1 MSRLILIRHGKS
13 AWNHLGLWTGW
24 TDVDLVE
31 EGRMQ
36 ARSAAGVLKDFAIH
50 NIHVSGLK
58 RAHQTLDEIV
68 SVLGIHHVPVH
79 KSLALNE
86 RHYGIYT
93 GKNKWDIQKEV
104 GEEQFK
110 QMRRGWDV
118 AISEGETL
126 KDVYHRVAPYY
137 DRHILPDIKEGKN
150 VLVVAHGNSLRAMI
164 KHVENIHEDHIADVE
179 LETGEVRLYNLDDSG
194 VMQDKESHKVL
205 N

>member
-36 ARSAAGVLKDFAIH
+36 ARSAALALKDMPIH
-50 NIHVSGLK
+50 KAHVSALK

-68 SVLGIHHVPVH
+68 GVLGIHHVPVH

-104 GEEQFK
+104 GEDQFK
-110 QMRRGWDV
+110 HMRRGWD
-118 AISEGETL
+118 APIPEGETL
-126 KDVYHRVAPYY
+126 KDVYHRVVPYY
-137 DRHILPDIKEGKN
+137 QEHILPDIKEGKN
-150 VLVVAHGNSLRAMI
+150 ILVVAHGNSLRAMI

-179 LETGEVRLYNLDDSG
+179 LDTGEARLYHFDENG
-194 VMQDKESHKVL
+194 VVQKKEIG
-205 N
+205 

>member
-1 MSRLILIRHGKS
+1 MSRLILIRHGMS

-36 ARSAAGVLKDFAIH
+36 ARSAAGALKDIAIH
-50 NIHVSGLK
+50 NIHVSDLK

-68 SVLGIHHVPVH
+68 SVLGIHHVPVN

-110 QMRRGWDV
+110 HMRRGWDV
-118 AISEGETL
+118 AIPEGETL

-137 DRHILPDIKEGKN
+137 DQYILPDIKQGKN
-150 VLVVAHGNSLRAMI
+150 ILVVAHGNSLRAMI
-164 KHVENIHEDHIADVE
+164 KHVENIHEDHIAGVE
-179 LETGEVRLYNLDDSG
+179 LETGEVRLYDLDHVG
-194 VMQDKESHKVL
+194 AVQNKESHRADH
-205 N
+205 

>member
-1 MSRLILIRHGKS
+1 MAKLILIRHGKS

-36 ARSAAGVLKDFAIH
+36 ARSAADALKDMPIH
-50 NIHVSGLK
+50 MIHVSALK
-58 RAHQTLDEIV
+58 RAHQTLEEIV
-68 SVLGIHHVPVH
+68 SRLGIHHVPVV

-104 GEEQFK
+104 GEAQFK
-110 QMRRGWDV
+110 HIRRGWDV
-118 AISEGETL
+118 PIPEGETL
-126 KDVYHRVAPYY
+126 KDVYHRVMPYY
-137 DRHILPDIKEGKN
+137 DEYILPDIKAGKN

-164 KHVENIHEDHIADVE
+164 KHVEDIHEDDIADVE
-179 LETGEVRLYNLDDSG
+179 LETGEVRMYDLDHHG
-194 VMQDKESHKVL
+194 MVQGKESF
-205 N
+205 